1 MTNPP
6 SRRWRRWIRWPRSA
20 RDRKFRWSSCV
31 MIRKSRSISPSRNT
45 RPPTKRLPVWGATLI
60 AKYRTGR
67 ESDQKPGFHE
77 CWTIKSRNSGSGSSV
92 RARLLVDEVFAER
105 DIFLQGVQHALQ
117 RLLFKGAEFA
127 DRLSLF
133 HAVFPSSSGWEKKRA

>member
-1 MTNPP
+1 MDQVAE
-6 SRRWRRWIRWPRSA
+6 IRPGSEIPVVIM
-20 RDRKFRWSSCV
+20 RDDKKITLHIAV
-31 MIRKSRSISPSRNT
+31 GNT